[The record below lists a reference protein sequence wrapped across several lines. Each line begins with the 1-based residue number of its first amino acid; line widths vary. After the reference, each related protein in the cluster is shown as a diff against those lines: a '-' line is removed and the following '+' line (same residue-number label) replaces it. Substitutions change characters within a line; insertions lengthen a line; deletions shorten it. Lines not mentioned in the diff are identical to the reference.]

1 MTQEPMERDEAL
13 GAALGGVAGHASDA
27 RVDWGALRSVIN
39 TRAAS
44 ELARRRARRTR
55 MRFLLP
61 ASVAASIALF
71 VVVARA
77 PQQPPAMPTAPSSQ
91 VSIEQLLDANVSD
104 GEFRALLTGATEID
118 DLLAIAA
125 EEERP

>member
-1 MTQEPMERDEAL
+1 MTHEPMERDEGLGEAL
-13 GAALGGVAGHASDA
+13 SGITGTVTNA
-27 RVDWGALRSVIN
+27 RVDWSGLRGAIN
-39 TRAAS
+39 ARAAS
-44 ELARRRARRTR
+44 ELTRRRARRTR
-55 MRFLLP
+55 MRFMLP

-77 PQQPPAMPTAPSSQ
+77 PHETPAVTTTPSSQ
-91 VSIEQLLDANVSD
+91 VSIEELLDANVSD